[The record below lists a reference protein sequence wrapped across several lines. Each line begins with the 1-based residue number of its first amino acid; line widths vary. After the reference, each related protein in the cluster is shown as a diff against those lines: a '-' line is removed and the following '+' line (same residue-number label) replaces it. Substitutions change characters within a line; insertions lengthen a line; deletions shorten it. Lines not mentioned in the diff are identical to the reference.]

1 MVLALF
7 FSLFTFSNYGVN
19 VKTVQSNPVFQTEW
33 VKQKAQ
39 QQAVKTTLTTTKAKR
54 QLNTAVIE
62 IECSR
67 LVKLRL
73 SQLQKLFNAAFTNPI
88 FLVQKF
94 TSNYPS
100 EEGNNIG

>member
-7 FSLFTFSNYGVN
+7 FSLLTFSNYGVN
-19 VKTVQSNPVFQTEW
+19 AKTVQSNPVFQTEW

-39 QQAVKTTLTTTKAKR
+39 QQAVKTTFTPTKAQR

-62 IECSR
+62 VEYSR

-73 SQLQKLFNAAFTNPI
+73 SQLQKMFNAAFINPI
-88 FLVQKF
+88 FLIQKF
-94 TSNYPS
+94 NSNYPS